1 MDPTGSEST
10 LNDLE
15 PSTPAS
21 YQAFLFVE
29 LDIVV
34 EDFAVSL
41 GCIVVSKDLHGT
53 DDLDSRV
60 VGGDEDDGESLV
72 TVGVLWVGETCGWLN
87 RRRRSVRVMGNNKT
101 K

>member
-1 MDPTGSEST
+1 MMDPTGSEST

-34 EDFAVSL
+34 EDFTVSL

-72 TVGVLWVGETCGWLN
+72 TVGVLWV
-87 RRRRSVRVMGNNKT
+87 
-101 K
+101 